1 MEYLKRVLQR
11 SPIGTALVKQDG
23 GFIYANA
30 SLSSILGYS
39 HAELELLSWQ
49 EITHPEDINKDE
61 ILVAEMLRGDRES
74 YQLRKRYIRK
84 DGSICP
90 AVLSV
95 SNVLDANGDF
105 ECFLSQV
112 NDSIESI
119 EQKEL
124 ELFHNEILNAITHDE
139 FVLYYQDIVDL
150 RSLSTVGYE
159 SLIRWQHPTKGLVYP
174 DNFIERC
181 EQSPDLMLQLCQ
193 WVFRRASRD
202 RQKLK
207 GFLSINVSP
216 KSLMHLSFLEM
227 VQEYAQVSDRPV
239 VFLEITERVL
249 ANLEN
254 TDILSKLEYEGY
266 GLFADDFGQANTG
279 LVQVIQILK
288 SVKHDSS
295 VKIKIDIWFTRNLTD
310 PLTYASMK
318 VLIELFHGM
327 GLEVI
332 AEGIETA
339 AQLKLWQELGCDY
352 GQGWYWGKARALV

>member
-1 MEYLKRVLQR
+1 MEYLKNVLKL
-11 SPIGTALVKQDG
+11 SPVGTALVGKG
-23 GFIYANA
+23 GEFIYANSA
-30 SLSSILGYS
+30 LSKILGYS
-39 HAELELLSWQ
+39 HAELVLLSWQ
-49 EITHPEDINKDE
+49 QITHPEDVNKDE
-61 ILVAEMLRGDRES
+61 LLVAQMLRGDRES

-95 SNVLDANGDF
+95 SNVLDAKGEF
-105 ECFLSQV
+105 ECFLSLI
-112 NDSIESI
+112 NDSIENI

-124 ELFHNEILNAITHDE
+124 ELFHNEILNAIATDE
-139 FVLYYQDIVDL
+139 FVLHYQDIVDL

-159 SLIRWQHPTKGLVYP
+159 SLIRWQHPTKGLIYP
-174 DNFIERC
+174 NDFIERC
-181 EQSPDLMLQLCQ
+181 EASPDLMLQLCQ

-202 RQKLK
+202 RHKLN

-227 VQEYAQVSDRPV
+227 VTEYARVSDRPV

-249 ANLEN
+249 ANLDN

-288 SVKHDSS
+288 SVKHDST
-295 VKIKIDIWFTRNLTD
+295 VKIKIDIWFTRNLSD

-339 AQLKLWQELGCDY
+339 TQLKQWQELGCDY
-352 GQGWYWGKARALV
+352 GQGWYWGKARALI

>member
-1 MEYLKRVLQR
+1 MEYLKNVLKL
-11 SPIGTALVKQDG
+11 SPVGTALVKKDG
-23 GFIYANA
+23 GFIYANSA
-30 SLSSILGYS
+30 LSKILGYS
-39 HAELELLSWQ
+39 HAELVLLSWQ
-49 EITHPEDINKDE
+49 QITHPEDVNKDE
-61 ILVAEMLRGDRES
+61 LLVAQMLRGDRES

-95 SNVLDANGDF
+95 SNVLDVNGNF
-105 ECFLSQV
+105 ECFLALV
-112 NDSIESI
+112 NDSVENI

-124 ELFHNEILNAITHDE
+124 ELFQDEVFQAIATDE
-139 FVLYYQDIVDL
+139 FVLHYQDIVDL
-150 RSLSTVGYE
+150 KSLATVGYE
-159 SLIRWQHPTKGLVYP
+159 SLIRWQHPIKGLIYP
-174 DNFIERC
+174 NDFIERC

-202 RQKLK
+202 RQKLN

-227 VQEYAQVSDRPV
+227 VAEYSQVSDRPV

-288 SVKHDSS
+288 SVKHDST
-295 VKIKIDIWFTRNLTD
+295 VKIKIDIWFTRNLGD

-332 AEGIETA
+332 AEGIETLE
-339 AQLKLWQELGCDY
+339 QLKSWQELGCDY
-352 GQGWYWGKARALV
+352 GQGWLWGKAKPLL